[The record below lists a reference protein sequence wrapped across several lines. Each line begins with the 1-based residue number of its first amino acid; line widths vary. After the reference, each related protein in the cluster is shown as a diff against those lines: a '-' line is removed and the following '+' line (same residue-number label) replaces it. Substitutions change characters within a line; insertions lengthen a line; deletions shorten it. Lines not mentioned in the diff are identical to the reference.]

1 MTDATDLLPGFVERI
16 HGRRG
21 ARVRYFAGG
30 EGPPLLLVHGYGGAA
45 WNFAEL
51 APLLAGRRL
60 LIPDLPGHGASAPL
74 PATATLT
81 GFADV
86 LAAVCDDEGINAVDV
101 VGHSLGGVVG
111 LRLAE
116 RRPQLVRRLVLA
128 AAAGISSSTRLAEL
142 TIALAGLIKPARIAA
157 RRIDRI
163 ATSRRLRRLVFGSF
177 EVSNAD
183 MLSERAIHGFL
194 RAAELHADAL
204 SAGLA
209 LVRDDPRR
217 GLEHVRCPVLV
228 LWGGR
233 DRQVPV
239 EDGFEYARRLRAP
252 IRVIPDC
259 GHLLI
264 GERPDACARAIDEF
278 LALPYDP
285 SRGVAQPGSAL
296 RSGRRGPQFESGH
309 PDSEGA

>member
-1 MTDATDLLPGFVERI
+1 MTDATDLLPGFEERL
-16 HGRRG
+16 HERRG
-21 ARVRYFAGG
+21 ARLRYFTRG
-30 EGPPLLLVHGYGGAA
+30 EGPALLLVHGYGGAA

-51 APLLAGRRL
+51 APLLPGRRL
-60 LIPDLPGHGASAPL
+60 VIPDLPGHAGSAPL
-74 PATATLT
+74 PATPTLA

-86 LAAVCDDEGINAVDV
+86 LATLCEEEGIVEADV

-116 RRPQLVRRLVLA
+116 RRPGLVRRLVLA
-128 AAAGISSSTRLAEL
+128 AAAGISSSTRLAEISI
-142 TIALAGLIKPARIAA
+142 TLAGIVKPARIAA
-157 RRIDRI
+157 RRLERV
-163 ATSRRLRRLVFGSF
+163 ASSRRLRRLVFGTF

-183 MLSERAIHGFL
+183 MLSERAVYGFL
-194 RAAELHADAL
+194 RAAELHTDAL
-204 SAGLA
+204 AAGRA

-252 IRVIPDC
+252 IRVIADC

-264 GERPDACARAIDEF
+264 GERPDACAAAIAEF

-296 RSGRRGPQFESGH
+296 RSGRRGPQFKSGH
-309 PDSEGA
+309 PD